1 MTADPQQT
9 SDPTPRSTG
18 RARAMIADAVGTLR
32 NKFPA
37 LRVKRALKVAVAP
50 LLMTTALT
58 SDVIQQP
65 QTPETIVW
73 GHGNYSNAFANTRGV
88 TFGHHNDTASP
99 DTTAPQP
106 LNCFRP
112 QAEERRF
119 TLNSTAWRGFYEL
132 SQSGVYGR
140 ALHQS
145 ARELELS
152 ICETSDDT
160 LVRNYDAQN
169 RLAGISR
176 DGNLPANIREA
187 AHGIT
192 HALMQQRNLSAPSA
206 DEALFSRL
214 NRHLTAEAIAL
225 TAEYVVAAEM
235 AAAGDNS
242 LMRTLESENHPA
254 LRYFKTAFEE
264 SRTRKP
270 NNLRENIDDAAAGT
284 ITFLLRQRAFIEAN
298 SDIVLRAYLA
308 ELGVDGSRPRSSSD
322 FDADDMRNMGQI
334 GRRSFSGE
342 ARLLTAQELIVVAP
356 DVARLV
362 DAMQTMHAQRNQYRA
377 PRVLVADNP
386 YRNITAVAVQ
396 TQVNNSGGIYTVR
409 QAFERARYSTT
420 YRYGGRDWQMGET
433 FRYGMQGDYTLVQT
447 PQVVRPMWEQ
457 LNRLRVQSPN
467 IGPAMIDHAAR
478 ANIVMCYGH
487 LSPNL
492 LGQWQPDNGI
502 IVMAHSRRDNIAGN
516 TRTIAHELLH
526 LMQNAAGI
534 GGFTDRYSIEDLQTS
549 SLAREAAAST
559 ISILIAM
566 EFKLYGDDSL
576 WEFGDEQRFAER
588 MLQVYS
594 ETRAGGADHTA
605 SLEAAGLEGYHL
617 MFNRQ
622 WWLDTYNNSVASN
635 MLERTASG
643 WFKAPSTTRYPIE
656 NIQRAGQVSDTFNFT
671 RGLTEAPSDQMR
683 FGTNNDMRA
692 LFAYLHL
699 QQLRKNLGDNHESVV
714 AQRNLMR
721 DNKNPYIDVSF
732 DELVSHYNA
741 HSGHKPVLFIAN
753 YLSGRTPRPETMP
766 EPTRTPP
773 PQPRVPTCAGS

>member
-1 MTADPQQT
+1 MTAEPQPSTDQQPHST
-9 SDPTPRSTG
+9 S
-18 RARAMIADAVGTLR
+18 RARAMIANAVSSLR
-32 NKFPA
+32 SKFPA
-37 LRVKRALKVAVAP
+37 PRVKRALKIAVAP

-58 SDVIQQP
+58 SDVVQP
-65 QTPETIVW
+65 AHTPATVVW
-73 GHGNYSNAFANTRGV
+73 GHGSYSNAFANTRGV
-88 TFGHHNDTASP
+88 TFSHHNDTASP
-99 DTTAPQP
+99 DTTAPPP
-106 LNCFRP
+106 LTCYRP
-112 QAEERRF
+112 QSEERRF

-132 SQSGVYGR
+132 SQGGAYSR

-145 ARELELS
+145 ARDLELS
-152 ICETSDDT
+152 ICETADET

-176 DGNLPANIREA
+176 DGNLPNNIREA

-225 TAEYVVAAEM
+225 TSEYVVAAEM
-235 AAAGDNS
+235 AAAGDHG

-254 LRYFKTAFEE
+254 LRYFKNAFEA
-264 SRTRKP
+264 SRARKP
-270 NNLRENIDDAAAGT
+270 NNLRENIDEAAAGT
-284 ITFLLRQRAFIEAN
+284 ITFLLRQREFIEAN

-308 ELGVDGSRPRSSSD
+308 ELEVTGTRPRSGSD
-322 FDADDMRNMGQI
+322 FDEDDMRNMGQV

-342 ARLLTAQELIVVAP
+342 ARLLSAQELGVAAP
-356 DVARLV
+356 DVARMV
-362 DAMQTMHAQRNQYRA
+362 EAMQTLHAQRNQYRA
-377 PRVLVADNP
+377 PRLLIADNP
-386 YRNITAVAVQ
+386 YRNITATAVQ

-409 QAFERARYSTT
+409 QAFERARYSAS
-420 YRYGGRDWQMGET
+420 YRYGGRDWQVGET
-433 FRYGMQGDYTLVQT
+433 FRYGMQGDYTLSQT
-447 PQVVRPMWEQ
+447 PQAVRPMWEQ
-457 LNRLRVQSPN
+457 LNRLRTLSPN

-526 LMQNAAGI
+526 LMQNAGGI
-534 GGFTDRYSIEDLQTS
+534 GGFTDRYNIEDLQTS

-576 WEFGDEQRFAER
+576 WSFGGEQGFADR
-588 MLQVYS
+588 MLQIYTQ
-594 ETRAGGADHTA
+594 TRAGGASHTE

-617 MFNRQ
+617 MFSRQ
-622 WWLDTYNNSVASN
+622 WWLDTYNNSVTSN

-643 WFKAPSTTRYPIE
+643 WFKAPGTTRYPIE
-656 NIQRAGQVSDTFNFT
+656 HIQRAGRVSDTFNFT
-671 RGLTEAPSDQMR
+671 RGLTEAPTDQMR
-683 FGTNNDMRA
+683 FGSNNDMRA

-699 QQLRKNLGDNHESVV
+699 QQLRKNLGENHESVT

-721 DNKNPYIDVSF
+721 ENKNPYIDVNF

-741 HSGHKPVLFIAN
+741 HSGHQPVLFIAN